1 MAIGPTTRVAA
12 RAMTVAGATMDIGGL
27 ILNFVQ
33 ILVIILQIAIIGRA
47 VISWF
52 PIDPRSP
59 LVSVLN
65 EITEP
70 ILAPLRRVV
79 PRIGM
84 IDITPMVAIF
94 VLYIIQRVIAGGL

>member
-1 MAIGPTTRVAA
+1 MEIGSF
-12 RAMTVAGATMDIGGL
+12 L
-27 ILNFVQ
+27 IRFVQ
-33 ILVIILQIAIIGRA
+33 ILAVILQFAIIARA
-47 VISWF
+47 VLSWF

-59 LVSVLN
+59 VVTLLN

-70 ILAPLRRVV
+70 ILAPLRRIV

-94 VLYIIQRVIAGGL
+94 LLFVVQQVVLSGL

>member
-1 MAIGPTTRVAA
+1 MS
-12 RAMTVAGATMDIGGL
+12 
-27 ILNFVQ
+27 FVLTFLWL
-33 ILVIILQIAIIGRA
+33 LVLVLQIAIIGRA
-47 VISWF
+47 VLSWF

-59 LVSVLN
+59 LVSILN

-70 ILAPLRRVV
+70 VLAPLRRVV

-94 VLYIIQRVIAGGL
+94 VLYIVSDVINNAR

>member
-1 MAIGPTTRVAA
+1 MD
-12 RAMTVAGATMDIGGL
+12 MTAFLV
-27 ILNFVQ
+27 NFVS
-33 ILVIILQIAIIGRA
+33 ILVYILQFAILGRA
-47 VISWF
+47 VLSWF

-70 ILAPLRRVV
+70 VLGPLRRVV

-84 IDITPMVAIF
+84 IDISPMVAIF
-94 VLYIIQRVIAGGL
+94 LLYIIQTVALDAL

>member
-1 MAIGPTTRVAA
+1 LVQRNC
-12 RAMTVAGATMDIGGL
+12 AGAAMDIGSF

-33 ILVIILQIAIIGRA
+33 ILVLILQIAIIGRA
-47 VISWF
+47 VLSWF
-52 PIDPRSP
+52 SVDPRSP
-59 LVSVLN
+59 LVSVLY

-94 VLYIIQRVIAGGL
+94 ALYIIQRVIAGGL